1 MKTIVIDDYL
11 DKDVY
16 DMLYKMYQ
24 STKAGSDVKR
34 TMFDHDPTPQIADL
48 INEFTNKREY
58 DKLAKFI
65 HTADYVC
72 YCLYRTRKGTRHYI
86 LY

>member
-11 DKDVY
+11 DKGLY

-24 STKAGSDVKR
+24 STKVGDDVKR

-58 DKLAKFI
+58 DKK
-65 HTADYVC
+65 
-72 YCLYRTRKGTRHYI
+72 
-86 LY
+86 